1 MNTPAWLTAAVEAAL
16 NRYLSMD
23 AEATARLARLS
34 GKVLDVELRGL
45 DLHFYLLPTSSGI
58 QVLGSYEGTPDA
70 HLRGAPLSLARLALS
85 EHGRSTLFNGAVEME
100 GDTELSQQLQDILN
114 AVDIDWEEQL
124 SRLTGDVVAHQV
136 GNAARSAQHW
146 AGEAR
151 KSLELDVADYLHE
164 EAQHVPVRGE
174 VERFATDVDTLRAD
188 IERLAARI
196 KRLQAKPAGNN

>member
-1 MNTPAWLTAAVEAAL
+1 MNTPVWLTAAVETAL

-34 GKVLDVELRGL
+34 GKVLEVELRGL
-45 DLHFYLLPTSSGI
+45 DLHFYLLPTASGI
-58 QVLGSYEGTPDA
+58 QVLGSYEGKPDA
-70 HLRGAPLSLARLALS
+70 RLRGAPFSLARLALS
-85 EHGRSTLFNGAVEME
+85 EHGRTLFSGAVELE

-136 GNAARSAQHW
+136 GNAARTAQHW
-146 AGEAR
+146 AGQAR
-151 KSLELDVADYLHE
+151 ESLALDLADYLHE
-164 EAQHVPVRGE
+164 ETQQVPARGE
-174 VERFATDVDTLRAD
+174 VERFVSDVDTLRAD

-196 KRLQAKPAGNN
+196 KRLQSKPAGDN